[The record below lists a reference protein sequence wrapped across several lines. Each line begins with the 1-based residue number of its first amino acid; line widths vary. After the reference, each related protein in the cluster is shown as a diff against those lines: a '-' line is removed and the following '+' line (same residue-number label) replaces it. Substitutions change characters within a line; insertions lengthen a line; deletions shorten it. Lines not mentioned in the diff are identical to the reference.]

1 MVEAE
6 FKSVLGGPK
15 GHALS
20 ADSFSTVLPDEVMA
34 SHVWL
39 FKFIKMKESLK
50 LSFSITLPAFQALSG
65 HQIGQHRF
73 EHFHP
78 YRKFCCK
85 VLF

>member
-20 ADSFSTVLPDEVMA
+20 AESFSTVLSNEVIA
-34 SHVWL
+34 SHMWL

-50 LSFSITLPAFQALSG
+50 LSFSITLPTFQALSG
-65 HQIGQHRF
+65 HHIGQHRF

>member
-20 ADSFSTVLPDEVMA
+20 AESFSTVLPDEVMA

-39 FKFIKMKESLK
+39 FKFI
-50 LSFSITLPAFQALSG
+50 ILPWVAG
-65 HQIGQHRF
+65 TYC
-73 EHFHP
+73 FHSTYP
-78 YRKFCCK
+78 VRLPFPMNTSAP
-85 VLF
+85 L

>member
-20 ADSFSTVLPDEVMA
+20 AESFSTVLPDEVIVNHM
-34 SHVWL
+34 WL

-50 LSFSITLPAFQALSG
+50 LSFSVALPAFQVLSG
-65 HQIGQHRF
+65 HHIGTDL

-78 YRKFCCK
+78 HRKFCRK
-85 VLF
+85 VPF